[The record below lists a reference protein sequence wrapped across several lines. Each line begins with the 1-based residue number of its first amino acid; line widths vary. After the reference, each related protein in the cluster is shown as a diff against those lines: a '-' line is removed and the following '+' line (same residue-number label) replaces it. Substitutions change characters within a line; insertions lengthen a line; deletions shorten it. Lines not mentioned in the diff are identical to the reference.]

1 MARPKPASPRKPAQP
16 PAHRPARVLTDW
28 KARAALAA
36 IALAAYANSFSSGLV
51 QDAQALLTLDDRIR
65 ALTLHNLRL
74 IFERTYWWPKVADGL
89 YRPITTLSLLFN
101 YALLGGG
108 RNPAG
113 YHAVN
118 FLLHAGNVCLAYA
131 LARRVL
137 GDARAAFLAAALWA
151 VHPIGVEAVANIAG
165 RADLLAAM
173 CVLGG
178 LLLYARLDG
187 LAGWR
192 ARAAVAGLF
201 AIAAA
206 GVFSKEN
213 AAVLLGLMAL
223 WDLCRAPSSPVAPSA
238 SASRTE
244 ASAPRA
250 GQRFGA
256 AVGQALSPAARRL
269 RAAAYAAVAAS
280 LALLWI
286 VRGAVLGAM
295 PSPQVVYVD
304 NPLRATGFLVAR
316 WTAIKAIAIDLGLL
330 LWPAGLSCDRSYRA
344 IALAG
349 GRDPAAWI
357 SLAIVAA
364 LLAAAIAR
372 RRRDRVA
379 FFAAGFFAIAVL
391 PTSNLVV
398 PIGSIMAERFLYLP
412 SVAFAV
418 LLAALAFRAV
428 PRKAA
433 TLLLGAA
440 VALCACRTF
449 ARNFAWHD
457 NLALASTDV
466 ETVPAS
472 FKLHD
477 MLAKSLYDQDPQGNL
492 DRAIAEEERAWAIL
506 QPLPPRLST
515 ELTPSYLGVYYR
527 LKGDASGGPR
537 SAQGRPWYE
546 KSVSVLRRA
555 REISRAGEAAFDET
569 QRAAGKPLSARGAS
583 PDLYLNLA
591 AALLGLDRYGEAL
604 EAARYGLGL
613 DPRRTEATEEMAL
626 AWMGMGRPREAAV
639 AMEERGL
646 MEGFQAATTGG
657 LAELYGKV
665 PEGSCAVRD
674 GQLNLQC
681 PAVARDLC
689 RASAEL
695 AAAHREARM
704 YADAGRIAENAASR
718 YGCRQ

>member
-1 MARPKPASPRKPAQP
+1 MARRKPPAPQKPARPQAGRPPRD
-16 PAHRPARVLTDW
+16 LTDW
-28 KARAALAA
+28 KARAALVA

-51 QDAQALLTLDDRIR
+51 QDAKALLTLDDRIR
-65 ALTLHNLRL
+65 ALTAQNLRL

-89 YRPITTLSLLFN
+89 YRPVTTLSLLFN

-108 RNPAG
+108 QNPAG
-113 YHAVN
+113 YHVLN
-118 FLLHAGNVCLAYA
+118 FLLHAGNVCLVYG
-131 LARRVL
+131 LARRLL

-173 CVLGG
+173 AVLGG
-178 LLLYARLDG
+178 ILLYARLDG

-192 ARAAVAGLF
+192 ACAAVAGLF
-201 AIAAA
+201 AASTA

-223 WDLCRAPSSPVAPSA
+223 WDLGRATPAF
-238 SASRTE
+238 
-244 ASAPRA
+244 PR
-250 GQRFGA
+250 G
-256 AVGQALSPAARRL
+256 L

-295 PSPQVVYVD
+295 PAPQVLYVD

-316 WTAIKAIAIDLGLL
+316 WTAIKVLAIDLGLL
-330 LWPAGLSCDRSYRA
+330 VWPAGLSSDRSYRA

-349 GRDPAAWI
+349 PRDLAAWI

-364 LLAAAIAR
+364 LLAAAMAR
-372 RRRDRVA
+372 YRRDRVL
-379 FFAAGFFAIAVL
+379 FFAAGFFAVAIL

-398 PIGSIMAERFLYLP
+398 SIGSIMAERFLYLP

-418 LLAALAFRAV
+418 ALAALVPRMV

-433 TLLLGAA
+433 TLLLAAA

-457 NLALASTDV
+457 NVALASSGV
-466 ETVPAS
+466 QVAPAS

-477 MLAKSLYDQDPQGNL
+477 MLAKALFDRDQQGNL

-515 ELTPSYLGVYYR
+515 ELTPTSLGIYYR
-527 LKGDASGGPR
+527 LKGDASGGPHTPE
-537 SAQGRPWYE
+537 GRAWYE
-546 KSVSVLRRA
+546 KSATVLGRA
-555 REISRAGEAAFDET
+555 QEISRAAETAFDET
-569 QRAAGKPLSARGAS
+569 QRAAGKPLSARGAL
-583 PDLYLNLA
+583 PDLYLNLT
-591 AALLGLDRYGEAL
+591 AALLGLDRYAEAL
-604 EAARYGLGL
+604 EAARYALGL
-613 DPRRTEATEEMAL
+613 DPRQTEAVVGMML
-626 AWMGMGRPREAAV
+626 AWRGMGRPRDAA
-639 AMEERGL
+639 AAFLEQGL
-646 MEGFQAATTGG
+646 MDDFQPATVNA

-665 PEGSCAVRD
+665 PEGSCAVRY
-674 GQLNLQC
+674 GQLNRWC
-681 PAVARDLC
+681 PAVASDLC
-689 RASAEL
+689 RASADL
-695 AAAHREARM
+695 AAAYREARLD
-704 YADAGRIAENAASR
+704 AEAGRLAQNAASR
-718 YGCRQ
+718 FGCQP

>member
-201 AIAAA
+201 AITAA

-223 WDLCRAPSSPVAPSA
+223 WDSCRAAP
-238 SASRTE
+238 
-244 ASAPRA
+244 P
-250 GQRFGA
+250 GPPG
-256 AVGQALSPAARRL
+256 RL
-269 RAAAYAAVAAS
+269 RGAAYAAVAAS
-280 LALLWI
+280 LALLWM
-286 VRGAVLGAM
+286 VRAAVLGAM

>member
-223 WDLCRAPSSPVAPSA
+223 WDSCRAAP
-238 SASRTE
+238 
-244 ASAPRA
+244 P
-250 GQRFGA
+250 GPPG
-256 AVGQALSPAARRL
+256 RL
-269 RAAAYAAVAAS
+269 RGAAYAAVAAS
-280 LALLWI
+280 LALLWM
-286 VRGAVLGAM
+286 VRAAVLGAM

>member
-1 MARPKPASPRKPAQP
+1 
-16 PAHRPARVLTDW
+16 
-28 KARAALAA
+28 
-36 IALAAYANSFSSGLV
+36 V

-223 WDLCRAPSSPVAPSA
+223 WDSCRAAP
-238 SASRTE
+238 
-244 ASAPRA
+244 P
-250 GQRFGA
+250 GPPG
-256 AVGQALSPAARRL
+256 RL
-269 RAAAYAAVAAS
+269 RGAAYAAVAAS
-280 LALLWI
+280 LALLWM
-286 VRGAVLGAM
+286 VRAAVLGAM

>member
-1 MARPKPASPRKPAQP
+1 LARPKPAIPQKPAKP
-16 PAHRPARVLTDW
+16 PANLSPRVLTDW
-28 KARAALAA
+28 KARAALVGV
-36 IALAAYANSFSSGLV
+36 ALAAYANSFSSGLV
-51 QDAQALLTLDDRIR
+51 QDAKALLTLDDRIR
-65 ALTLHNLRL
+65 ALTLQNLRL
-74 IFERTYWWPKVADGL
+74 IFEKTYWWPKVADGL
-89 YRPITTLSLLFN
+89 YRPVTTLSLLFN
-101 YALLGGG
+101 YAVLGGG
-108 RNPAG
+108 QNPAG
-113 YHAVN
+113 YHALN
-118 FLLHAGNVCLAYA
+118 FLLHAGNVCLVYA

-173 CVLGG
+173 AVLGG

-201 AIAAA
+201 AAATA

-213 AAVLLGLMAL
+213 AAVLLGLLAL
-223 WDLCRAPSSPVAPSA
+223 WDLCRATPP
-238 SASRTE
+238 
-244 ASAPRA
+244 
-250 GQRFGA
+250 
-256 AVGQALSPAARRL
+256 ALPRRL
-269 RAAAYAAVAAS
+269 RAAAYAAVVAS

-316 WTAIKAIAIDLGLL
+316 WTAIKVIGIDLGLL

-349 GRDPAAWI
+349 PRDLAAWI
-357 SLAIVAA
+357 WLAIVAA

-372 RRRDRVA
+372 YRRDRVL
-379 FFAAGFFAIAVL
+379 FFAAGFFAVAIL
-391 PTSNLVV
+391 PTSNLIV

-418 LLAALAFRAV
+418 ALVALVSRAV

-433 TLLLGAA
+433 TVLLAAA
-440 VALCACRTF
+440 VVLCACRTF

-457 NLALASTDV
+457 NVALASTDV

-477 MLAKSLYDQDPQGNL
+477 MLAKSLYDQDPRGNL

-506 QPLPPRLST
+506 QPLPPPLST
-515 ELTPSYLGVYYR
+515 ELTPSYLGIYYR
-527 LKGDASGGPR
+527 LKGDASGGPG
-537 SAQGRPWYE
+537 SAQGRAWYE
-546 KSVSVLRRA
+546 KSAAVLRRA
-555 REISRAGEAAFDET
+555 REISRAAESAFDET
-569 QRAAGKPLSARGAS
+569 QRTAGKPLSARGAS

-591 AALLGLDRYGEAL
+591 AALLGLDRYAEAL
-604 EAARYGLGL
+604 DAARYGLGL

-626 AWMGMGRPREAAV
+626 AWLGMGRPREAAAAV
-639 AMEERGL
+639 LEKGL
-646 MEGFQAATTGG
+646 LEGFEGATLNT

-665 PEGSCAVRD
+665 PEGSCAVRE
-674 GQLNLQC
+674 GRLNPQC
-681 PAVARDLC
+681 PVVARDLC

-695 AAAHREARM
+695 AAAHREARL
-704 YADAGRIAENAASR
+704 YAEAGWLAQNAASQ
-718 YGCRQ
+718 YGCGR